1 MYNTA
6 PKYKRIEIL
15 LNKNTNDKSDWYQS
29 IKENKDEKENKLKT
43 ITDQLFQNREKQVF
57 EDAALVVTGGYI
69 LITQEHGSD
78 DIGSERSVVGRIF
91 NLSDVFSYKAY
102 FEQR

>member
-1 MYNTA
+1 MA
-6 PKYKRIEIL
+6 PRYKRIEIL
-15 LNKNTNDKSDWYQS
+15 LNKNNNEKSDWYQS
-29 IKENKDEKENKLKT
+29 IKDKKEEKENKLKT
-43 ITDQLFQNREKQVF
+43 ITDPLFQNREKQVF

-69 LITQEHGSD
+69 LITQEYGGD
-78 DIGSERSVVGRIF
+78 EVGSERSVVGRIF

>member
-1 MYNTA
+1 MYNMA
-6 PKYKRIEIL
+6 PRYKRIEIL
-15 LNKNTNDKSDWYQS
+15 LNKNNNEKSDWYQS
-29 IKENKDEKENKLKT
+29 IKDKKEEKENKLKT
-43 ITDQLFQNREKQVF
+43 ITDPLFQNREKQVF

-69 LITQEHGSD
+69 LITQEYGGD
-78 DIGSERSVVGRIF
+78 EVGSERSVVGRIF

>member
-6 PKYKRIEIL
+6 PRYKRIEIL
-15 LNKNTNDKSDWYQS
+15 LNKNNNEKSDWYQS
-29 IKENKDEKENKLKT
+29 IKDKKEEKENKLKT
-43 ITDQLFQNREKQVF
+43 ITDPLFQNREKQVF

-69 LITQEHGSD
+69 LITQEYGGD
-78 DIGSERSVVGRIF
+78 EVGSERSVVGRIF